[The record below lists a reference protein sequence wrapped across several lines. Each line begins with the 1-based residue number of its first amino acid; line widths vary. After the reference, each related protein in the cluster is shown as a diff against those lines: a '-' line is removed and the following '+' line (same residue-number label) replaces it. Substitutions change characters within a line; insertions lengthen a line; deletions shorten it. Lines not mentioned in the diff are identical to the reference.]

1 VANLDAE
8 IIKRITRERVSELL
22 TRLIPFQSV
31 NPPGAE
37 AEIAVFVADILRA
50 AKLEVQVEDVQPGRP
65 NVIAILE
72 GARPGPTLILN
83 SHMDVVPV
91 GSGWTSDPFVPL
103 EKDGRIYGRGS
114 ADAKGPLAGMIVAVE
129 TLAALRTE
137 LSGRL
142 VLTAVMDEE
151 SGGSGTRAL
160 VQTLTA
166 DMAIVGEPTGCRLCI
181 AHKGAAR
188 VELVVRGKSAHSAE
202 PDSGINAIEGAARVI
217 AAIGEYHG
225 RLKGRR
231 HPLVGPPT
239 AVITLIK
246 GGIKS
251 NMIPDRC
258 EMNLSRR
265 MIPGESEELVA
276 EELEA
281 LFRPLREGNP
291 PVDITIDR
299 FVPTS
304 GGPSE
309 TPETEP
315 FIGLARRAVSRVPGA
330 VEGVHGFGLNCDMAQ
345 LRGTAGIPSLILGPG
360 ATKIAHQA
368 DEYVPTAEL
377 ETAARMYACIAA
389 EALAQA
395 RR

>member
-1 VANLDAE
+1 MADLIPE
-8 IIKRITRERVSELL
+8 IIERITRERVSELL
-22 TRLIPFQSV
+22 KKLIPFQSV
-31 NPPGAE
+31 NPPGSE
-37 AEIAVFVADILRA
+37 AEIARFVAEILRA
-50 AKLEVQVEDVQPGRP
+50 AKLEVRVEDVQPGRP

-129 TLAALRTE
+129 ALAALRAE
-137 LSGRL
+137 LSGRIL
-142 VLTAVMDEE
+142 LTAVMDEE

-160 VQTLTA
+160 VRTLTA

-202 PDSGINAIEGAARVI
+202 PDAGINAIEGAARVI

-225 RLKGRR
+225 RLKARR

-281 LFRPLREGNP
+281 LFRPLRKSKP
-291 PVDITIDR
+291 PVDIAIDPVAR
-299 FVPTS
+299 D
-304 GGPSE
+304 GRDDGRDLRGPV
-309 TPETEP
+309 
-315 FIGLARRAVSRVPGA
+315 GDAGDRAVRGAGAPRGEPGA
-330 VEGVHGFGLNCDMAQ
+330 GRRRRGARLRPELRHG
-345 LRGTAGIPSLILGPG
+345 P
-360 ATKIAHQA
+360 
-368 DEYVPTAEL
+368 
-377 ETAARMYACIAA
+377 AARHGRDSQPDSGTGCD
-389 EALAQA
+389 EDSPPS
-395 RR
+395 